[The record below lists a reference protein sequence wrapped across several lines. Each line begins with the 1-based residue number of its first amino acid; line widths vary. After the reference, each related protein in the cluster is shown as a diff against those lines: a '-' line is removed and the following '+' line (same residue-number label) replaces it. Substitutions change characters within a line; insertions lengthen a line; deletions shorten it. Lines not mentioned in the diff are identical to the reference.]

1 MIQKNKKGFEIMAQY
16 VTITSD
22 KRKTP
27 ALLLCILGFFGIAG
41 LHRFYV
47 GKIGTGLL
55 WLCTGGFF
63 LIGTGGPVSHSAG
76 QIPRQYRR
84 ASAAMSRRTA
94 CLWSIGLFLGA
105 VLLVCLHRPLLHV
118 LEALPLP
125 DCTFY
130 RTTGWLCPACGNT
143 RAVLALCKGQ
153 VLRSLG
159 CNPMIG
165 TLCAALLCCYAE
177 LVCTAIGKP
186 RQILPRRTAALVIV
200 LAIVLGYDIVRN
212 FFPAITLCK

>member
-63 LIGTGGPVSHSAG
+63 LIGTLVD
-76 QIPRQYRR
+76 
-84 ASAAMSRRTA
+84 
-94 CLWSIGLFLGA
+94 LFLI
-105 VLLVCLHRPLLHV
+105 LLGIFRDNTGVPL
-118 LEALPLP
+118 
-125 DCTFY
+125 
-130 RTTGWLCPACGNT
+130 
-143 RAVLALCKGQ
+143 
-153 VLRSLG
+153 
-159 CNPMIG
+159 
-165 TLCAALLCCYAE
+165 
-177 LVCTAIGKP
+177 
-186 RQILPRRTAALVIV
+186 RQ
-200 LAIVLGYDIVRN
+200 
-212 FFPAITLCK
+212 

>member
-63 LIGTGGPVSHSAG
+63 LIGTLVALFHLLLGKFRDNTGVPL
-76 QIPRQYRR
+76 RQ
-84 ASAAMSRRTA
+84 
-94 CLWSIGLFLGA
+94 
-105 VLLVCLHRPLLHV
+105 
-118 LEALPLP
+118 
-125 DCTFY
+125 
-130 RTTGWLCPACGNT
+130 
-143 RAVLALCKGQ
+143 
-153 VLRSLG
+153 
-159 CNPMIG
+159 
-165 TLCAALLCCYAE
+165 
-177 LVCTAIGKP
+177 
-186 RQILPRRTAALVIV
+186 
-200 LAIVLGYDIVRN
+200 
-212 FFPAITLCK
+212 

>member
-63 LIGTGGPVSHSAG
+63 LIGYIYDFWTLND
-76 QIPRQYRR
+76 QITVINGRD
-84 ASAAMSRRTA
+84 A
-94 CLWSIGLFLGA
+94 
-105 VLLVCLHRPLLHV
+105 
-118 LEALPLP
+118 E
-125 DCTFY
+125 TF
-130 RTTGWLCPACGNT
+130 G
-143 RAVLALCKGQ
+143 
-153 VLRSLG
+153 
-159 CNPMIG
+159 
-165 TLCAALLCCYAE
+165 
-177 LVCTAIGKP
+177 
-186 RQILPRRTAALVIV
+186 
-200 LAIVLGYDIVRN
+200 
-212 FFPAITLCK
+212 